1 MNCRAC
7 FDLLS
12 MRNEGIKMYRSEFFT
27 DRLIIREYTKRD
39 IDSFLRVIRQPE
51 IYPTTYGIPHNYSKL
66 RAKWWFRV
74 IKQNRRQGFA
84 YEYGA
89 FLRESGYYIGNVG
102 LINIDRNHAHAD
114 ISYYI
119 DSGFT
124 NKGYATEA
132 SLEML
137 RYGFEELG
145 FHKINGVCMS
155 VNGASRRVMEKSGMK
170 YEGTL
175 RQDLYKDGI
184 YYDIDRLSIL
194 KDEYYTMRKV
204 EN

>member
-1 MNCRAC
+1 
-7 FDLLS
+7 
-12 MRNEGIKMYRSEFFT
+12 MYRREFRT
-27 DRLIIREYTKRD
+27 PRLIIREYTKRD
-39 IDSFLRVIRQPE
+39 IDDFLRVIRQPE
-51 IYPTTYGIPHNYSKL
+51 IYPTTYGIPQSYSKL
-66 RAKWWFRV
+66 RAKWWFGV
-74 IKQNRRQGFA
+74 IKENRRHGYA
-84 YEYGA
+84 YEYGV
-89 FLRESGYYIGNVG
+89 FLIDSGYYIGNVG

-119 DSGFT
+119 DSGFM
-124 NKGYATEA
+124 NNGFATEA

-137 RYGFEELG
+137 RYGFDNLG
-145 FHKINGVCMS
+145 LHKINGVCMS
-155 VNGASRRVMEKSGMK
+155 CNTASRRVMEKTGMK

-194 KDEYYTMRKV
+194 KDEYYTIRKV